1 MFFQFMIL
9 IFPALLQTLPL
20 YRYIQWNSNNK
31 SNNLFT
37 KAKSIKILIDTEQ
50 NNVLSMFSATLSNIA
65 N

>member
-1 MFFQFMIL
+1 MFFQFLIL